1 VGNASPVVAVPFFVN
16 AYLWYVDEHED
27 VRHHL
32 RAGSC
37 DEARERIAATRG
49 DEIAQR
55 AVIKSLKGARAH
67 SSECAA
73 A

>member
-1 VGNASPVVAVPFFVN
+1 VK
-16 AYLWYVDEHED
+16 AYLWYVDERED

-32 RAGSC
+32 RAESC
-37 DEARERIAATRG
+37 DEARARIAASRG

-55 AVIKSLKGARAH
+55 AVIKALHATRADTAR
-67 SSECAA
+67 CAA

>member
-1 VGNASPVVAVPFFVN
+1 MN

-32 RAGSC
+32 RAGSI
-37 DEARERIAATRG
+37 DEARERIAVTRG

-55 AVIKSLKGARAH
+55 AVIKSLATAH
-67 SSECAA
+67 TTTSECAA

>member
-1 VGNASPVVAVPFFVN
+1 MN

-32 RAGSC
+32 RAGSI
-37 DEARERIAATRG
+37 DEARERIAVTRG

-55 AVIKSLKGARAH
+55 AVITSLLTARAH
-67 SSECAA
+67 KSESAA

>member
-1 VGNASPVVAVPFFVN
+1 VN

-32 RAGSC
+32 RAGSI
-37 DEARERIAATRG
+37 DEARERIAVTRG
-49 DEIAQR
+49 DAIARR
-55 AVIKSLKGARAH
+55 AVIKSLATAH
-67 SSECAA
+67 TGQSGSAA

>member
-1 VGNASPVVAVPFFVN
+1 MN
-16 AYLWYVDEHED
+16 AYFWYVKEHGD

-32 RAGSC
+32 RAASP

-49 DEIAQR
+49 EEIARR
-55 AVIKSLKGARAH
+55 AVIKSLPTDHAQ
-67 SSECAA
+67 SDSAA

>member
-1 VGNASPVVAVPFFVN
+1 MN

-32 RAGSC
+32 RAGSI
-37 DEARERIAATRG
+37 DEARERIAVTRG

-55 AVIKSLKGARAH
+55 AVIKSLPAARVNK
-67 SSECAA
+67 SESVAA
-73 A
+73 